1 MEPTTKQVK
10 CITRKGQFVP
20 KKIKKGIHC
29 RSKPGGA
36 NASVPGSS
44 GGGFSSGASASADT
58 AIAMNTGKIFY
69 KIQNSER
76 IRNKSIF
83 SFFVK
88 YNIRQTT
95 HIVQNMVPSIF
106 WLFDFFNSKKQKFI
120 F

>member
-58 AIAMNTGKIFY
+58 AIAMNTG
-69 KIQNSER
+69 
-76 IRNKSIF
+76 
-83 SFFVK
+83 
-88 YNIRQTT
+88 NISTLNIALGTYREQIT
-95 HIVQNMVPSIF
+95 
-106 WLFDFFNSKKQKFI
+106 FFNFL
-120 F
+120 